1 MGVSVAAVRDA
12 LAEIVGAEHLAD
24 EAAAVARH
32 TVDGVAPRWVVR
44 PASADEVSRL
54 LALASAERLAVA
66 PRGSGSSVAM
76 GTAPR
81 RLDLVLD
88 CGRLDAVAGY
98 VPEDMVAS
106 VGAGLPLGALQAR
119 LGRARQRWPVDPPRG
134 DTRTVGGVL
143 ATGASGPLRFRY
155 GTARDVLLGVRF
167 VQADGVVTWGGS
179 RVVKSVTG
187 YDVPKLFVGS
197 LGTLGVVV
205 EATLRLHPVPPAE
218 GTWLF
223 PFTSS
228 ERAAAFLAALL
239 DTAIEPT
246 RVALLDPAALA
257 AAQRAAGSPPA
268 EPAAAGSAP
277 SVAVSIESV
286 REAVESQGAALAR
299 LAAAHGSQGRAVP
312 ASLWSALGAALDA
325 PVRVTLA
332 GLIPRLA
339 FWLEEARRRA
349 SGLGLELAAIGEA
362 GSGVLWLALDG
373 ALDAAALQHRLLA
386 PLRAALAEDGG
397 ALVVERAPAAAKPAL
412 DVWGP
417 VAPEALAIMKRLKRE
432 FDPDGVLNPGR
443 FVGGL

>member
-1 MGVSVAAVRDA
+1 MGVSVAALRDA
-12 LAEIVGAEHLAD
+12 LAEIVGAQHLAD
-24 EAAAVARH
+24 DPAAVARH
-32 TVDGVAPRWVVR
+32 AVDGVPPRWVAR
-44 PASADEVSRL
+44 AGSAEEVGRVL
-54 LALASAERLAVA
+54 GLASAERLAVA
-66 PRGSGSSVAM
+66 PRGSGSSASM
-76 GTAPR
+76 GAPPR

-88 CGRLDAVAGY
+88 CARLDAVAGY
-98 VPEDMVAS
+98 VAEDMVAS
-106 VGAGLPLGALQAR
+106 VGAGLTLGALQAR

-134 DTRTVGGVL
+134 DARTVGGVL

-167 VQADGVVTWGGS
+167 VQADGAITWGGS

-205 EATLRLHPVPPAE
+205 EATLRLHPVAPAE

-223 PFTSS
+223 PFASS
-228 ERAAAFLAALL
+228 ERAAAFLAAVL
-239 DTAIEPT
+239 DTAIEPA
-246 RVALLDPAALA
+246 RLALLDPGALA
-257 AAQRAAGSPPA
+257 AAEREATSAPAAPIEAGS
-268 EPAAAGSAP
+268 GP

-299 LAAAHGSQGRAVP
+299 LAATYGSQGRAVP
-312 ASLWSALGAALDA
+312 ASLWPALGAGLDA
-325 PVRVTLA
+325 PVRLTLA

-339 FWLEEARRRA
+339 FWLEEARR
-349 SGLGLELAAIGEA
+349 LAASVGLLLAAVGEA

-373 ALDAAALQHRLLA
+373 PLDAAALQQRVLS
-386 PLRAALAEDGG
+386 PLRAALAEEGG
-397 ALVVERAPAAAKPAL
+397 SLVVERAPAAAKTAL

-417 VAPEALAIMKRLKRE
+417 IAPAALALMERVKRE